1 MTLARRQL
9 LKSLVRGDQEIVT
22 TQHEQYSHHESIRH
36 APARSGSSRGLRKS
50 RFGRQHRHIRS
61 RTLAFQPES

>member
-22 TQHEQYSHHESIRH
+22 TEHDHYSHHESIRH
-36 APARSGSSRGLRKS
+36 AAARSGSSRGLRKRS
-50 RFGRQHRHIRS
+50 FG
-61 RTLAFQPES
+61 